1 MAHHDDYYSPEL
13 IDRWL
18 RQWPLLCSLAE
29 TPATSRHHLD
39 SEHRKDGPCLDSV
52 RSGSG
57 GRGPDAL
64 SWADVR
70 ADLDRAYSQL
80 AIGSIER
87 QVVWQRMQEPGRL
100 SVIASRMG
108 ARYSV
113 VLESYHSAVARM
125 SATLG
130 YVPEGPHADDAGI
143 RGDAAGVA
151 CDRMV
156 RHRPG
161 DRADVGCCDCVG
173 GG

>member
-1 MAHHDDYYSPEL
+1 MATDDYYSPEM

-39 SEHRKDGPCLDSV
+39 SDHHKSGPCLDSV

-57 GRGPDAL
+57 GRIPDTL

-70 ADLDRAYSQL
+70 ADLHRAYAQL

-87 QVVWQRMQEPGRL
+87 QVVWERMTNGGTLRA
-100 SVIASRMG
+100 IAARKTS
-108 ARYSV
+108 RYSV
-113 VLESYHSAVARM
+113 VLDSYHSAVARM

-130 YVPEGPHADDAGI
+130 YVSTASSSG
-143 RGDAAGVA
+143 RVL
-151 CDRMV
+151 
-156 RHRPG
+156 
-161 DRADVGCCDCVG
+161 VGAST
-173 GG
+173 